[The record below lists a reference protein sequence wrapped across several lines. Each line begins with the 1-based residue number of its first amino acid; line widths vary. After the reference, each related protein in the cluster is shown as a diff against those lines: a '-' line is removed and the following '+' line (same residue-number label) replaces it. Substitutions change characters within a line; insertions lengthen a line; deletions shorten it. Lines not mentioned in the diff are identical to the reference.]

1 MLINCSRH
9 LSLGRR
15 ISQPFLVSDTS
26 WIKASNFFWT
36 LNGIQ
41 QKRFHHMMNTVQK
54 QKNQFHHNL
63 HPIAARKVELCAYHA
78 CRMNMTQRIAPIDRD
93 MGCLQQSAFISR
105 KNYKFPEI
113 LETDLEE
120 SIVKG
125 SGPGGQ
131 SVNKTSNCVVL
142 RHRPSGIVIKVS
154 EPIKCNT
161 SGFVISM
168 SYPISIIPQAL

>member
-1 MLINCSRH
+1 
-9 LSLGRR
+9 
-15 ISQPFLVSDTS
+15 
-26 WIKASNFFWT
+26 
-36 LNGIQ
+36 
-41 QKRFHHMMNTVQK
+41 
-54 QKNQFHHNL
+54 
-63 HPIAARKVELCAYHA
+63 
-78 CRMNMTQRIAPIDRD
+78 MTQRIAPIDRD

-154 EPIKCNT
+154 KPIKYNP
-161 SGFVISM
+161 SGIVIMLSQPVK
-168 SYPISIIPQAL
+168 SVIPQAL

>member
-1 MLINCSRH
+1 
-9 LSLGRR
+9 
-15 ISQPFLVSDTS
+15 
-26 WIKASNFFWT
+26 
-36 LNGIQ
+36 
-41 QKRFHHMMNTVQK
+41 
-54 QKNQFHHNL
+54 
-63 HPIAARKVELCAYHA
+63 
-78 CRMNMTQRIAPIDRD
+78 MTQRIALIDRG

-105 KNYKFPEI
+105 KTYKFPEI

-154 EPIKCNT
+154 EPIKCNP
-161 SGFVISM
+161 SGIVIKVSEPLLKCNPSGIVISM